1 MKDFVC
7 VNNITGKFWDDL
19 DENRNYELYINSYS
33 WILKIGDYWYFFYT
47 PYHFI
52 GKIKDSQMPQ
62 IVVSRIQEYDVYVK
76 DGIFQKNNNTEASLD
91 PDSKVLKQSPI
102 RLSKLEHTLG
112 IGNWFYAMGQN
123 FVTFNNTFVCD
134 DVYMPNLERECSLS
148 KIGGGIVFDYMLGM
162 SCRTRTPHFYRGI
175 FDFPCFNGVDSS
187 NIQIYN
193 FDEKK
198 WNSDKWIKQFHC
210 LSERVRVY
218 KSQASMDEIRQM
230 RKDVFTNTIN
240 VVRQGY
246 YELDDGNIITL
257 PPSDEIVR
265 NTKFYSREIKV
276 SDNKPFQLDTIIKV
290 DNIDCLVAANKL
302 QLEGYNVAVLNMAS
316 RQNPGGG
323 VYSGAGAQE
332 ENLFRRSNLFQSMFQ
347 FAPYASQYGIK
358 KSVYQYPL
366 DKNFGGVYTKKAT
379 VFRDTEEKGYQLLGT
394 PFEMSFISVPGMN
407 KPELTSDG
415 MIVDSLVEPI
425 KNKIRTIL
433 RIGLENGHDALVL
446 GALGCG
452 AFRNPPKHIA
462 RLFHEVIEESE
473 FANRYK
479 LLLFAILED
488 HNSHN
493 SHNPEGNFKP
503 FEEEFSGNLNNKSL
517 NV

>member
-7 VNNITGKFWDDL
+7 VNNISGKFWDNL
-19 DENRNYELYINSYS
+19 DETRDYELYINSYS
-33 WILKIGDYWYFFYT
+33 WILKIEDYWNFFYT

-62 IVVSRIQEYDVYVK
+62 IVVSRIKEYDVYFK
-76 DGIFQKNNNTEASLD
+76 DGILQRSKNTENVLAPS
-91 PDSKVLKQSPI
+91 SKVLKQTPI

-148 KIGGGIVFDYMLGM
+148 EIDGSIVFDYMLGM
-162 SCRTRTPHFYRGI
+162 GCRTRTPHYYRGI

-187 NIQIYN
+187 DIRIYN

-198 WNSDKWIKQFHC
+198 WDSDKWTQQFQW
-210 LSERVRVY
+210 LSESVRVY

-230 RKDVFTNTIN
+230 RKDVFTDTIN

-246 YELDDGNIITL
+246 YDLDDGNKITL
-257 PPSDEIVR
+257 PPSNEVVR
-265 NTKFYSREIKV
+265 NTKFYSCEIKV
-276 SDNKPFQLDTIIKV
+276 NENESFPIDTIIKV
-290 DNIDCLVAANKL
+290 DNIDCLVAANNL
-302 QLEGYNVAVLNMAS
+302 QREGYNVAVLNMAS

-358 KSVYQYPL
+358 KSVHQYPL
-366 DKNFGGVYTKKAT
+366 DKNFGGIYTKNAT
-379 VFRDTEEKGYQLLGT
+379 VFRDTEANGYALLEE
-394 PFEMSFISVPGMN
+394 PVLMSFISVPGMN
-407 KPELTSDG
+407 RPELNSEG

-425 KNKIRTIL
+425 KNKIRTIF

-462 RLFHEVIEESE
+462 RLFHEVIEEPE
-473 FANRYK
+473 FANQYK

-488 HNSHN
+488 HNSHH

-503 FEEEFSGNLNNKSL
+503 FKDEFSNNSK
-517 NV
+517 